1 MIVEAHTGN
10 RPAQKILVAPLDW
23 GWGHASRVIPLVWAL
38 QGYARCEVVLGI
50 SGMSGRMLA
59 SEFPGLTKV
68 ALPMPVVR
76 YARGSSQV
84 LKILLQ
90 LPRLF
95 FGVLR
100 EHRALKKAVIRHGIS
115 AVISDNRYGLYSHQV
130 PSVLM
135 LHQVRMSF
143 PGGVNL
149 WTRVFN
155 RMQRWW
161 MRRFDQVWI
170 PDLPGEKAV
179 AGFMSAAPP
188 GMKEVHHIGLLSR
201 FFYGSQAHPQTD
213 IAVHLLVV
221 LSGPEPQRSRLEAL
235 LNPQLEELGVP
246 AMLVRGVMGDGII
259 HTRGRVS
266 RVSHLLSS
274 DLQQYMRSA
283 HVVVCRSGYSSVM
296 DLIALRKQAVLI
308 PTPGQPEQQYLAG
321 RMMEKGWFYAR
332 QQERLDLPASLRQVK
347 NYFPPRVAVSGNLF
361 ERINSLFVRLEK
373 GEGQNEHRH
382 P

>member
-1 MIVEAHTGN
+1 MI
-10 RPAQKILVAPLDW
+10 
-23 GWGHASRVIPLVWAL
+23 
-38 QGYARCEVVLGI
+38 LGI
-50 SGMSGRMLA
+50 SGMSGRLLA

-68 ALPMPVVR
+68 ELPMPVVR

-84 LKILLQ
+84 LKILMQ

-95 FGVLR
+95 FGILR
-100 EHRALKKAVIRHGIS
+100 EHRALKKAVSRHSIS
-115 AVISDNRYGLYSHQV
+115 AVISDNRYGLYCRQV
-130 PSVLM
+130 PSVLI
-135 LHQVRMSF
+135 LHQLRMSF

-188 GMKEVHHIGLLSR
+188 GVREVHHIGLLSR
-201 FFYGSQAHPQTD
+201 FFYGSQAHRQTD
-213 IAVHLLVV
+213 LAVHLLVV
-221 LSGPEPQRSRLEAL
+221 LSGPEPQRSRLEEL
-235 LNPQLEELGVP
+235 LSPQLEELGVP
-246 AMLVRGVMGDGII
+246 VMLVRGVMGDGIV

-296 DLIALRKQAVLI
+296 DLMALRKQALLI

-321 RMMEKGWFYAR
+321 RMMKKGWFYAR
-332 QQERLDLPASLRQVK
+332 QQEDVDLPASLRQVK

-361 ERINSLFVRLEK
+361 DRINSLFVRLEE
-373 GEGQNEHRH
+373 GEGQDEHRH